1 MLDLDAGIESDLG
14 IDSIKRVEILTAL
27 QKLGTPEQQ
36 QSVQGIMNKLTSART
51 LREIADLIAG
61 SVGVTAAAAPAP
73 PIPTPV
79 ALAAP
84 AASTGHD
91 YLAELVQ
98 IASERTGYEPDMLG
112 LDAGIEA
119 DLGIDSI
126 KRVEIL
132 TALQQR
138 ATPAEQAQIQAVM
151 EQLTSARTL
160 REIADRIAAAIGQ
173 PESQPAPAA
182 QAAAQVP
189 RFILTTADKPRS
201 QSKPQYYPG
210 RVCLITDDETGIA
223 SALADDLK
231 SNGERALLL
240 RHSPDASTRA
250 PGDVF
255 TADLSDPAQI
265 DALVGTIRQQFGPIG
280 AVIHLLPLRAGQPAM
295 QSSFP
300 EWRDLVRLDVRSLY
314 ALARATENDLK
325 QTGRAGGALF
335 AAITARGGAF
345 GLQPNG
351 PFSPTHFA
359 VADFTKTLALELT
372 GVLCKVVD
380 LDPTDP
386 NPILRQ
392 KLIDE
397 LTSPDDTLQV
407 GLPGDRRLT
416 VVPQIA
422 PLDGATI
429 RQIQRDWVFL
439 VTGGA
444 RGVTAEIARQ
454 LAERYQPTLILAGA
468 SPLPSGPEPAD
479 TAGITEIPR
488 LKSALTARL
497 RASSTT
503 VKPAAVEAALQRLLK
518 DREIVQSIENLRR
531 TGAKVE
537 YHSVDVRNET
547 AFGELIDRIYT
558 DHGRLDVVVHGAG
571 IIEDKLIKDK
581 TPESFDRVVHT
592 KADSAFLLSRKLRPE
607 SLQCLLLMSSVTAA
621 FGNRGQADY
630 AAANGIM
637 NALSVL
643 LSAQWPAH
651 VVAMNWGPW
660 ASSGMVSEEVR
671 QQFLTRGIQMIPLEG
686 GAQSALREIEAGP
699 QSDPVVAMGE
709 GPWRE
714 IALPA
719 GTPRTQVHPLGSL
732 K

>member
-1 MLDLDAGIESDLG
+1 
-14 IDSIKRVEILTAL
+14 
-27 QKLGTPEQQ
+27 
-36 QSVQGIMNKLTSART
+36 VQGIMNKLTSART

-61 SVGVTAAAAPAP
+61 VAEPATATEPRPSGSGPAAASA
-73 PIPTPV
+73 
-79 ALAAP
+79 
-84 AASTGHD
+84 GHD
-91 YLAELVQ
+91 YLAYLVK
-98 IASERTGYEPDMLG
+98 IASERTGYEPDMLD

-138 ATPAEQAQIQAVM
+138 VTPAEQAKIQAAM
-151 EQLTSARTL
+151 DKLTSARTL
-160 REIADRIAAAIGQ
+160 REIADRIAAAVGGTGFSLS
-173 PESQPAPAA
+173 PPTAE
-182 QAAAQVP
+182 VP
-189 RFILTTADKPRS
+189 RFILTTVDKPRS
-201 QSKPQYYPG
+201 PSKPHYYPG

-223 SALADDLK
+223 AALADELK
-231 SNGERALLL
+231 RNGERALLL
-240 RHSPDASTRA
+240 RHSPDATIPA
-250 PGDVF
+250 GDVF
-255 TADLSDPAQI
+255 TTDLADPPHVESLIGA
-265 DALVGTIRQQFGPIG
+265 IRQQFGPIG
-280 AVIHLLPLRAGQPAM
+280 AVIHLLPLRAGQPAL
-295 QSSFP
+295 QSSFA
-300 EWRDLVRLDVRSLY
+300 EWRELVRLDVRSLY

-359 VADFTKTLALELT
+359 VADFTKTLALEFP

-397 LTSPDDTLQV
+397 LTSSDDTLQV

-416 VVPQIA
+416 VMPQIA
-422 PLDGATI
+422 PLDGAAT
-429 RQIQRDWVFL
+429 RHIQRDWVFL

-454 LAERYQPTLILAGA
+454 LAERYRPTLILAGA
-468 SPLPSGPEPAD
+468 SPLPSGPEPTD
-479 TAGITEIPR
+479 TAGITEMPR
-488 LKSALTARL
+488 LKAALTARL
-497 RASSTT
+497 RASSTA

-518 DREIVQSIENLRR
+518 DREIVQSIESLRR

-537 YHSVDVRNET
+537 YHSVDVRREE
-547 AFGELIDRIYT
+547 AFGELIDRIYGE
-558 DHGRLDVVVHGAG
+558 HGRLDVVVHGAG
-571 IIEDKLIKDK
+571 IIEDKLIRDK

-621 FGNRGQADY
+621 FGNRAQADY

-637 NALSVL
+637 NGLSVL

-660 ASSGMVSEEVR
+660 GSSGMVSEEVR
-671 QQFLTRGIQMIPLEG
+671 QQFLSRGIRMIPLDG
-686 GAQSALREIEAGP
+686 GAQAALREIEAGP
-699 QSDPVVAMGE
+699 QSDPLVALGE

-719 GTPRTQVHPLGSL
+719 DTPRAQVQVSGSL